1 MKVWVEGVLLTVDR
15 LQTHHFN
22 ISPLT
27 LIMKSMKSNEMFHFV
42 LSVLVGIIFINKY
55 KMSKQVDNTVFFFKN
70 ILFF

>member
-15 LQTHHFN
+15 LQTHFH

-42 LSVLVGIIFINKY
+42 LSVIVGIIFINKY
-55 KMSKQVDNTVFFFKN
+55 KMSKRVDNTVFFFKN